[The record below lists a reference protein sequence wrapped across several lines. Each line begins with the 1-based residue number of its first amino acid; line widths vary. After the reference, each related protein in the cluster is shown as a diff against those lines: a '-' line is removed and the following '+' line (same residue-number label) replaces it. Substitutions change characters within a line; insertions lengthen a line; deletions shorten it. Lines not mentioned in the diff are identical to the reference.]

1 MKLIVLHGSGAPE
14 MGVNLPAS
22 VARQDSKRNAKAV
35 VNTFARFPII
45 LTNAVKYMTNVES
58 HGRRFQ

>member
-1 MKLIVLHGSGAPE
+1 